1 MHKHSRRY
9 TSASLFER
17 CRFSDGASRLASL
30 RHCER
35 SEAIHLALQRKAGLE
50 PERDVAVAQLV
61 HELVDQLLVD
71 HLVRVE
77 HGLAVERHVI
87 GTVLNA

>member
-1 MHKHSRRY
+1 
-9 TSASLFER
+9 
-17 CRFSDGASRLASL
+17 
-30 RHCER
+30 
-35 SEAIHLALQRKAGLE
+35 LQRKAGLE